1 MNAARRKAINA
12 LLSQVEDLT
21 AQVEALRDEEQE
33 YFDNMPESFQGGE
46 KGETS
51 QAAID
56 NLENAFN
63 ALEGVRDDLEEAAQ

>member
-46 KGETS
+46 KGETA

-56 NLENAFN
+56 ALENAFN
-63 ALEGVRDDLEEAAQ
+63 GLESVHEYLEESAQ